1 MNVVYVLIVDFSFN
15 FVTIYIKRKYINMLF
30 ETQSFL
36 RVVFINS
43 FFDSPNGCEL
53 SGGLF
58 DIRFIEKI
66 IVEISKFAS
75 DSDYFFSF
83 LFEVYSGRFVRDY
96 NSRKVK
102 RVSDRNVFSVF
113 EMRFSVFIIKQ
124 IKIRISGCFQQ
135 FSYTQKTTLMNV

>member
-1 MNVVYVLIVDFSFN
+1 MNVVYVLIVDFGFN

-36 RVVFINS
+36 RVVFING
-43 FFDSPNGCEL
+43 FFDSPNCCEL

-58 DIRFIEKI
+58 DIRFIEKV

-83 LFEVYSGRFVRDY
+83 LFEVYSGRFVGNN
-96 NSRKVK
+96 NSRKVE
-102 RVSDRNVFSVF
+102 RVDRKSTRLNSSHV
-113 EMRFSVFIIKQ
+113 
-124 IKIRISGCFQQ
+124 KI
-135 FSYTQKTTLMNV
+135 SY